1 MLWFKIDDK
10 IGHIGSVDQLSDMQG
25 KAMAKRTLRI
35 VAISLL
41 FCGFVPAPGAGV
53 PRVEFESRELD
64 FGEIDQGERVTDTL
78 RFKNVGDDTLVIE
91 KVRTSCG
98 CTAAVVSSKRIA
110 PKEIGEIRVT
120 FNSGRFKGKV
130 GKRVYV
136 YSNDPDNPTV
146 HLTVSAN
153 VIPEIRF
160 YLFYSK
166 DCEACDLVHRKILPP
181 LEEKYN
187 LNMKSF
193 DLDDLKNYELLV
205 KFEEEYDDTDNEVP
219 VVVIGEYILGG
230 PEEIGEQ
237 LAGIVDRYR
246 QKGCNFPSLQ
256 AGTDTTIAGTRTV
269 YLAYFYSEGCR
280 ECDRITY
287 ELRYLSHRYPNLV
300 IKDFDMGAWESKR
313 LNEAL
318 CELYKV
324 PLKLRLVTPMVFV
337 GEEFLAKRE
346 ISRRRL
352 ETLIR
357 KYQLIGSKIPWE
369 EAREFEERSG
379 KSIRDRFHAMNVLT
393 VLSAGLIDGVN
404 PCAMAAVVFFI
415 SFLSFIGKRGKDLLW
430 VGISFT
436 LAVYITYLLI
446 GVGIF
451 RFLRELEFTSLVG
464 KVIFSGSAGLALIF
478 GVLSVYDY
486 FKFRRGKYEEAKLKL
501 PKFLKKRIDGVIRQK
516 MGMRNYILAAL
527 VIGFLISI
535 TEFVCT
541 GQVYLPTILFVS
553 GVPQLRMKGLAYLFL
568 YNLAFVV
575 PLVVVFGA
583 AYRGTTSMDLN
594 LFWRKH
600 AKSVKLVT
608 SFLFFLLA
616 GLLIFYAYR

>member
-1 MLWFKIDDK
+1 
-10 IGHIGSVDQLSDMQG
+10 
-25 KAMAKRTLRI
+25 MAKRALRI

-41 FCGFVPAPGAGV
+41 FWGVVQASGAGA

-64 FGEIDQGERVTDTL
+64 FGEIRQGERVTDTFRL
-78 RFKNVGDDTLVIE
+78 RNVGDDTLVIE

-98 CTAAVVSSKRIA
+98 CTAAVVSSQRIA
-110 PKEIGEIRVT
+110 PKEMGEIRVT
-120 FNSGRFKGKV
+120 FNSGRYRGKV
-130 GKRVYV
+130 GKGVYV

-146 HLTVSAN
+146 YLTVSAD
-153 VIPEIRF
+153 VMPEIRF
-160 YLFYSK
+160 YLFYSE
-166 DCEACDLVHRKILPP
+166 DCEACDLVHRTVLPP

-205 KFEEEYDDTDNEVP
+205 EFEEEYDDTDNEVP

-237 LAGIVDRYR
+237 LAGILDRYR

-256 AGTDTTIAGTRTV
+256 AGTDTTIAVTRTV

-287 ELRYLSHRYPNLV
+287 ELRYLSHRFPNLV
-300 IKDFDMGAWESKR
+300 IKEFDMGTWESKR

-318 CELYKV
+318 GELYKV
-324 PLKLRLVTPMVFV
+324 PSKLRLVTPTVFI
-337 GEEFLAKRE
+337 GEEFLVKGE
-346 ISRRRL
+346 VNRRRL
-352 ETLIR
+352 ETLIQ
-357 KYQLIGSKIPWE
+357 KYQLTGSKIPWE
-369 EAREFEERSG
+369 EARGFEERSR
-379 KSIRDRFHAMNVLT
+379 KSIRDRFQAMNVLT

-404 PCAMAAVVFFI
+404 PCAIAAVVFFI
-415 SFLSFIGKRGKDLLW
+415 SFLSFIGKRGRDLLW
-430 VGISFT
+430 VGIFFT
-436 LAVYITYLLI
+436 LTVYVTYLLI

-451 RFLRELEFTSLVG
+451 RALRELAFTSILG
-464 KVIFSGSAGLALIF
+464 KVVFSGAAGLALAF
-478 GVLSVYDY
+478 GALSLYDY

-501 PKFLKKRIDGVIRQK
+501 PKFLKKRMDGVIRQK
-516 MGMRNYILAAL
+516 TGMRNYILAAV
-527 VIGFLISI
+527 VIGFLVSI

-541 GQVYLPTILFVS
+541 GQVYLPTILFVTE
-553 GVPQLRMKGLAYLFL
+553 VPELRMRGLAYLFL

-583 AYRGTTSMDLN
+583 GYRGTTSLDLS

-600 AKSVKLVT
+600 AKSVKLIT

-616 GLLIFYAYR
+616 GLLVFYAYR